1 MSETDIFAEESDF
14 DRIHKGAQEV
24 IEIFEEANATGQ
36 KINFDSRDKVSTT
49 MNTSINYKFIK
60 PEIADLRQIII
71 HLDNCYHVSGED
83 CINPITSDIVT
94 DNEYDAFKRRLE
106 QIDPLWEG
114 FDTTFAANDEVI
126 GRKLKHDPPMTS
138 ISKCNGSQEE
148 KETILL
154 KWMEDCIKDVPYK
167 IKGFTPGQLDF
178 IFAEKSEL
186 FSMSFKHD
194 GIALSIEYENGKLM
208 RAGLRSKTGD
218 DGIDC
223 TAKVKTLKNV
233 PHTLT
238 EPWSFTI
245 RGEIETYIKTFEEK
259 NALRSEDDRKT
270 NPRAYTAG
278 AMNRKTAAEM
288 KDMGLSFVAYK
299 ILKFDDAPYKTEIE
313 RAKWAE
319 DIAGFKFVKT
329 IPFTFA
335 HLCAFEK
342 VHREVEFMVD
352 GAVLSINNLEDQL
365 GLGTHG
371 NRASANPKGKIAF
384 KFADEVKNAIVT
396 SIEWQTGRTGT
407 ITPVLNFKG
416 IQLEGTT
423 VSKCTAHNLGLIK
436 QNKIGIGS
444 KVAIIKSGKI
454 IPKIKSVIEAKGKI
468 EFPDACPACG
478 HQTTEVDGNN
488 GTLSLVCDSA
498 TCSAQ
503 KIQNLEH
510 YLKRIGVKG
519 IAESAIK
526 KLCEAGLINEPADF
540 YKLTLDK
547 IKAIGI
553 KERSATLILA
563 RVKMVVAPEQEKDSS
578 ILLIL
583 LNKIKDRK
591 IPIKMETF
599 IAALGIDGA
608 GRELG
613 RILAENYD
621 SLNIVRKLSA
631 TELEAHDGIGPITAA
646 NVFCHFRDHANQI
659 DELLKFI
666 EIKIEKKKSGNLDG
680 KKICL
685 SGSLAGGKAKWKILI
700 EDNGGTGSSSVS
712 KKTDF
717 LCAGDGSVGK
727 TDKAN
732 KLGVTV
738 ITTED
743 LEKMV

>member
-1 MSETDIFAEESDF
+1 MTDDIFVDDSYGKMIHDGAKEAVKDF
-14 DRIHKGAQEV
+14 QDAIKYD
-24 IEIFEEANATGQ
+24 
-36 KINFDSRDKVSTT
+36 KSLNFDTVDKVDTV
-49 MNTSINYKFIK
+49 MNTSKRYQFLEDEVI
-60 PEIADLRQIII
+60 DLRKTIV
-71 HLDNCYHVSGED
+71 HLDNCYHITGED
-83 CINPITSDIVT
+83 CINPITGDIVT

-106 QIDPLWEG
+106 QIDPTNAI
-114 FDTTFAANDEVI
+114 FDTTFAADEEVI
-126 GRKLKHDPPMTS
+126 GKKVKHSPPMTS
-138 ISKCNGSQEE
+138 IAKCNGTQKE
-148 KETILL
+148 KEDILK
-154 KWMEDCIKDVPYK
+154 KWMEDCIKGVIFPVVK
-167 IKGFTPGQLDF
+167 PGLDLDF
-178 IFAEKSEL
+178 LIAEKSGI

-223 TAKVKTLKNV
+223 TAKVRTLKNV
-233 PHTLT
+233 PHTLA
-238 EPWSFTI
+238 EPWTFKV
-245 RGEIETYIKTFEEK
+245 RGEIETYIDVFDKVNATLSEK
-259 NALRSEDDRKT
+259 DKKT

-288 KDMGLSFVAYK
+288 KDMGLSFVAYN
-299 ILKFDDAPYKTEIE
+299 ILEFDDAPYKTEIE

-319 DIAGFKFVKT
+319 DVAGFKFVKT

-342 VHREVEFMVD
+342 VHREVDFMVD
-352 GAVLSINNLEDQL
+352 GAVLSVNNLEDQL
-365 GLGTHG
+365 ALGTHG

-384 KFADEVKNAIVT
+384 KFADEVKNAIVA

-423 VSKCTAHNLGLIK
+423 VSKCTAHNLGIIE
-436 QNKIGIGS
+436 QNKIGVGS
-444 KVAIIKSGKI
+444 TVAIIKSGKI
-454 IPKIKSVIEAKGKI
+454 IPKIKAVVKAIGNVEYPST
-468 EFPDACPACG
+468 CPTCG
-478 HQTTEVDGNN
+478 FATERVVGNN
-488 GTLSLVCDSA
+488 DTVSLVCKST

-503 KIQNLEH
+503 QVQNLDH

-519 IAESAIK
+519 IADSTIS
-526 KLCEAGLINEPADF
+526 KLCEAGLVSCSSDF

-563 RVKMVVAPEQEKDSS
+563 RIKMIVAPEQEKDSS

-583 LNKIKDRK
+583 LNKIKDKK
-591 IPIKMETF
+591 ISIKMETF

-613 RILAENYD
+613 RIMAEKYD
-621 SLNIVRKLSA
+621 SFDAVRKLSA
-631 TELEAHDGIGPITAA
+631 AELEAHDGIGPITASA
-646 NVFCHFRDHANQI
+646 VYNYFKDNADEV

-666 EIKIEKKKSGNLDG
+666 NIEIVEKKSGKLDG

-685 SGSLAGGKAKWKILI
+685 SGSLPGGKAKWKALI
-700 EDNGGTGSSSVS
+700 EDNGGTVSSSVS
-712 KKTDF
+712 KKTDY
-717 LCAGDGSVGK
+717 LCAGEGSGSK
-727 TDKAN
+727 SDKAN
-732 KLGVTV
+732 KLGIPV
-738 ITTED
+738 ITTDD
-743 LEKMV
+743 LKKMI